1 MADSAVSYRSK
12 QGDTVDEIVWR
23 YYGNR
28 VAGALET
35 VLEAN
40 PGLADHGPFLPVGTR
55 IRLPEIETPKEVE
68 TVSLWD

>member
-1 MADSAVSYRSK
+1 MAGSAVSYRSK
-12 QGDTVDEIVWR
+12 EGDTVDEIVWR
-23 YYGNR
+23 HYGSH

-40 PGLADHGPFLPVGTR
+40 PGLADHGPFLPLGTLVQ
-55 IRLPEIETPKEVE
+55 LPEIEVPKEAE